1 MNNKPLLWHTERRRV
16 NDLLPNPKNPRE
28 LDDRQR
34 DALMK
39 SLKQFGLAEI
49 PAINTDNQILAG
61 HQRVKVLQLL
71 GRGEEMIDVRIPSR
85 PLTKKEADTYLLT
98 SNAVH
103 GSWSFDL
110 LREFPSDL
118 LLDIGFDPA
127 ELNDVFDNILAT
139 EDDHF
144 DVEKEIKKIQKPTVK
159 PGELYALG
167 NHRLICADA
176 RQEAV
181 VRRLVGNAKI
191 DLVDVDPPFNI
202 SLAYKGT
209 KGQYGGSYKDKLPED
224 EYRAF
229 LDALIKNSLAVC
241 KENAHIFFWSDQRY
255 LGLIYNLFRD
265 NKIELRRTLLWVKG
279 GDNPTPQVAWNK
291 SYEPCTYGTIG
302 RPYLAPRVTQ
312 FNEFMNRELS
322 NGARLLDEISD
333 IFDLWLVR
341 RLAGSEYEHA
351 AQKPNTLYEKPL
363 RRCSRPGDN
372 VLDLT
377 AGSGSIMVACEQMKR
392 RAFLAEVDPIFATLI
407 IKRYEKLT
415 NKKAKRIS

>member
-1 MNNKPLLWHTERRRV
+1 M
-16 NDLLPNPKNPRE
+16 
-28 LDDRQR
+28 
-34 DALMK
+34 
-39 SLKQFGLAEI
+39 
-49 PAINTDNQILAG
+49 
-61 HQRVKVLQLL
+61 
-71 GRGEEMIDVRIPSR
+71 
-85 PLTKKEADTYLLT
+85 
-98 SNAVH
+98 H

-139 EDDHF
+139 EDDRF
-144 DVEKEIKKIQKPTVK
+144 DVQKEIQKIKKPTVR

-224 EYRAF
+224 EYRTF
-229 LDALIKNSLAVC
+229 LDALIKNSIAVC
-241 KENAHIFFWSDQRY
+241 NENAHVFFWSDQRY

-279 GDNPTPQVAWNK
+279 GDNPTPQVSWNK

-351 AQKPNTLYEKPL
+351 AQKPSTLYEKPL

-392 RAFLAEVDPIFATLI
+392 RAFLAEVDSIFATLI